1 MPDTTYSVLDLRTQL
16 VANGYSPLPNVGKAC
31 YLEGWPK
38 VEITPEVLARWSRR
52 HSRFQDTGLRVE
64 NGLAVIDLDINDEA
78 GAAAVAAAIEAE
90 FPALLSALVRYGKGY
105 KEAWFCRTAEPFS
118 RIHTFRFWAPG
129 LNDPDVNEAHCVEI
143 FGGGSPRQFGAFGAH
158 TRDKAGDVVVAYEWA
173 GDFGPD
179 QGPDWAPQSPA
190 NTPLADLPELSKAD
204 FFKIAEIAEATLRA
218 RNFEQVTRSTSGESE
233 AVRVYDLT
241 DDMVFECNDEVT
253 RSLAEL
259 RDVAGQEGL
268 RCSASWL
275 EPGRGHSLTR
285 CLVGRSHSGQLTI
298 WDSASG
304 TTHMPADADPGDL
317 PAAAAQLD
325 TDALAARLIRLRD
338 LESEKK
344 ARRRAKLSVDDDH
357 MAAAAKATQTWALC
371 PGQQAA
377 VVPIWADAIGEGA
390 MTVTNFRHMMAPW
403 TGHELGPRGGDV
415 KISPVDLWLAS
426 KDRLTLEGQR
436 LRPDMPRPTYEERGK
451 LYSNVYKP
459 ELHPESGGDAWGGIE
474 LLEQLLP
481 EQAER
486 EWFTRWLAYKWLH
499 PATPG
504 PAVLMV
510 ARRFGTGRGTLGEL
524 IKRIFGSRYVN
535 ELGFDHFVGRTTQS
549 QYTGW
554 QADSLVVLVNE
565 SSTAD
570 NGSTFRTKHD
580 TYERLK
586 EIVEPRPRERLIVE
600 KYTKSY
606 RALTPASYVI
616 FTNNP
621 DALPL
626 PPEDR
631 RFAVLANGDPR
642 DVEYWERINAW
653 MGEPENVGAFVR
665 WLEAYD
671 MADYSPFAVPIK
683 TASKEAMSGFALSPI
698 DLALEEALRELPG
711 ELVLPDQLLSAMRKL
726 RDEHSYDFPERWEI
740 GAKRGM
746 QKLLL
751 RVGEKDGPSWVLKVD
766 SKRHP
771 IYARTRQHSTKWA
784 VAEAEERRR
793 EVLRN
798 GAPGS
803 DKSVAE
809 ALARIKLAVD
819 NSKT

>member
-78 GAAAVAAAIEAE
+78 GAAAVAKAIEGE
-90 FPALLSALVRYGKGY
+90 FPALLSALVRYGKGF
-105 KEAWFCRTAEPFS
+105 KEAWFCRTAEPFG

-129 LNDPDVNEAHCVEI
+129 LNDPDVHEAHCVEI

-173 GDFGPD
+173 GSDVM
-179 QGPDWAPQSPA
+179 SPA
-190 NTPLADLPELSKAD
+190 NIPLENLPELSKAD
-204 FFKIAEIAEATLRA
+204 FFRIAEIAETTLRKLG
-218 RNFEQVTRSTSGESE
+218 FEQVTRSTSGESE
-233 AVRVYDLT
+233 ATRVYDLV
-241 DDMVFECNDEVT
+241 DGMEFECSDEVT

-259 RDVAGQEGL
+259 REIAGQEGL

-285 CLVGRSHSGQLTI
+285 CLVGRSHSGHLTVH
-298 WDSASG
+298 DTASQI
-304 TTHMPADADPGDL
+304 THMPADADPGEAIERQIDVN
-317 PAAAAQLD
+317 
-325 TDALAARLIRLRD
+325 ALAVRLKRLAEV
-338 LESEKK
+338 ESEKK
-344 ARRRAKLSVDDDH
+344 AKRRAKLSADDDH
-357 MAAAAKATQTWALC
+357 MVAAAKATQTWALC
-371 PGQQAA
+371 PGQQAS

-390 MTVTNFRHMMAPW
+390 MTVTNFRHMMMPW
-403 TGHELGPRGGDV
+403 CGVELGPRDGEK
-415 KISPVDLWLAS
+415 KINPVDLWMAS
-426 KDRLTLEGQR
+426 KERLTIEGQR

-459 ELHPESGGDAWGGIE
+459 ELHPESGGDAWGGVE

-683 TASKEAMSGFALSPI
+683 TRAKEAMSGFSMSHI
-698 DLALEEALRELPG
+698 DIALEEALRELPG
-711 ELVLPDQLLSAMRKL
+711 ELVLPEQLLSAMRRI
-726 RDEHSYDFPERWEI
+726 RDENNYDFPERWEL
-740 GAKRGM
+740 GAKRAI
-746 QKLLL
+746 QRLLH

-766 SKRHP
+766 GKRYP
-771 IYARTRQHSTKWA
+771 IYARTSRDASKWES
-784 VAEAEERRR
+784 AEAEERRR
-793 EVLRN
+793 EVLSN
-798 GAPGS
+798 GVPGS

-809 ALARIKLAVD
+809 ALSKLRLAVD
-819 NSKT
+819 NSKNGGT

>member
-1 MPDTTYSVLDLRTQL
+1 MPNTTYSVADLRTQL

-31 YLEGWPK
+31 YLPDWPK
-38 VEITPEVLARWSRR
+38 VEITPEVIARWSRR
-52 HSRFQDTGLRVE
+52 HARFQDTGLRVE

-78 GAAAVAAAIEAE
+78 GARAVAEAIEAA
-90 FPALLSALVRYGKGY
+90 FPQLLQALVRYGKGY
-105 KEAWFCRTAEPFS
+105 KEAWFCRTSEPFG

-129 LNDPDVNEAHCVEI
+129 LNDPDVHEAHCVEI
-143 FGGGSPRQFGAFGAH
+143 FGGGAPRQFGAFGAH

-173 GDFGPD
+173 DG
-179 QGPDWAPQSPA
+179 SPLNVA
-190 NTPLADLPELSKAD
+190 LADLPELIKAD
-204 FFKIAEIAEATLRA
+204 FLKISEIAARTLRSLG
-218 RNFEQVTRSTSGESE
+218 FEQVTRSTSGESE

-241 DDMVFECNDEVT
+241 DEMVFECNDEIT

-259 RDVAGQEGL
+259 REIAGTEGL

-285 CLVGRSHSGQLTI
+285 CLVGRSHSGQLTL

-304 TTHMPADADPGDL
+304 TTHMPADADPGE
-317 PAAAAQLD
+317 AIERQLD
-325 TDALAARLIRLRD
+325 VDALAVRLKRLAEI
-338 LESEKK
+338 ESEKK
-344 ARRRAKLSVDDDH
+344 ARRRAKLSADDEYQV
-357 MAAAAKATQTWALC
+357 AASKLLQTHALC
-371 PGQQAA
+371 PGQQAS
-377 VVPIWADAIGEGA
+377 VVPIWADAIGEGV

-403 TGHELGPRGGDV
+403 CGIELGPRDGEK
-415 KISPVDLWLAS
+415 KISPVDLWMAS
-426 KDRLTLEGQR
+426 KERMTIEGQR

-459 ELHPESGGDAWGGIE
+459 EIHPESGGSPWGGIE

-481 EQAER
+481 EPAER

-499 PATPG
+499 PAVPG

-642 DVEYWERINAW
+642 DVEYWERINTW

-726 RDEHSYDFPERWEI
+726 RDEHSYDFPDRWEQA
-740 GAKRGM
+740 AKRAM

-771 IYARTRQHSTKWA
+771 IYARTQQHAKKWA
-784 VAEAEERRR
+784 GAEPEDRRR

-809 ALARIKLAVD
+809 ALARIRLAVD
-819 NSKT
+819 NAKT